1 MFEGELLS
9 RGTLHYHSK
18 LLKLLS
24 FIFFSLSAEVFDA
37 KSPLLSSSN
46 PSNVTLLPL
55 NIHDSRQ
62 RNQ

>member
-1 MFEGELLS
+1 
-9 RGTLHYHSK
+9 

-24 FIFFSLSAEVFDA
+24 FIFLPLSTDVFDA
-37 KSPLLSSSN
+37 KCLLHRSGD
-46 PSNVTLLPL
+46 PCNVTLLPL